1 MDAKNRQRRLRIRS
15 FKYAVLSMML
25 AVILL
30 TTTGCA
36 ALLIGN
42 DRKAYNLMVEAADYF
57 RYPSSVQIDSGEIYG
72 DALYC
77 IVRAKNGF
85 GYDVSDT
92 YCVTDSGYPLK
103 LYDSRCYS
111 HKLNCGLINNAL
123 AMHFGNLST
132 NSLGNLIGG
141 TNMSAGGVIVFY
153 IILIIVLLCLN
164 GLLASNASDIAYAK
178 GYGKQKWFHMC
189 FWLGP
194 ISYII
199 IAAMPDLQKRAK
211 QDKTNEL
218 LEKMINSCSNPAA
231 EKRVQNQ
238 QAQSQNDDISSY
250 LPEL

>member
-1 MDAKNRQRRLRIRS
+1 
-15 FKYAVLSMML
+15 
-25 AVILL
+25 
-30 TTTGCA
+30 
-36 ALLIGN
+36 
-42 DRKAYNLMVEAADYF
+42 
-57 RYPSSVQIDSGEIYG
+57 
-72 DALYC
+72 
-77 IVRAKNGF
+77 
-85 GYDVSDT
+85 
-92 YCVTDSGYPLK
+92 
-103 LYDSRCYS
+103 
-111 HKLNCGLINNAL
+111 
-123 AMHFGNLST
+123 
-132 NSLGNLIGG
+132 
-141 TNMSAGGVIVFY
+141 MSAGGVIVFY

-199 IAAMPDLQKRAK
+199 IAAMPDLQMRAK

-218 LEKMINSCSNPAA
+218 LEKMINFCSNPAA